1 MNVTITDIPFETK
14 EKSIN
19 VDKFL
24 DMYFSY
30 IQEKEDIKDIEE
42 MKKEDK
48 KWNVVRKDLDNV
60 F

>member
-30 IQEKEDIKDIEE
+30 IQEKDDIKNIEE